1 MKKPPV
7 GFHWRRREWT
17 IMRRE
22 EELRHEVEEL
32 QHIVH
37 SYRLILRQITN
48 QQAALIE
55 EAEALLQII
64 ERSLA
69 AGPCSGLDGPDG
81 YRDGIPERDLVRH
94 AKGADIVDGSL
105 GNGEGS
111 APMTGDQ

>member
-7 GFHWRRREWT
+7 GFRWRRREWT

-69 AGPCSGLDGPDG
+69 AGRSSGPDDP
-81 YRDGIPERDLVRH
+81 DGCLFNMRR
-94 AKGADIVDGSL
+94 
-105 GNGEGS
+105 
-111 APMTGDQ
+111 